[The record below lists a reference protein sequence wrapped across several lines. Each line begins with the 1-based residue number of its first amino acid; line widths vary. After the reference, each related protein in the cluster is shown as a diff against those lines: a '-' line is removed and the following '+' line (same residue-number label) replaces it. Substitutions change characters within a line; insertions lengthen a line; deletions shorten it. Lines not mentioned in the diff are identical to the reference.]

1 MNLTEW
7 AAISEI
13 VGNAAVIISLLIV
26 AFQISQNTTAIRA
39 QIDNQWYD
47 SQHAELS
54 DSVNNTE
61 LLALSIKV
69 YKGEPLDEIEQERYD
84 LLAFRHMI
92 HWEQG
97 YARHKNGFVESAQWL
112 AIDKSYSTDSP
123 DFVSEEWWREN
134 NYHFR
139 EDFIEH
145 VDSVYRSSKN

>member
-26 AFQISQNTTAIRA
+26 AFQVSQNTTAIRA

-54 DSVNNTE
+54 DSVNNTA

-69 YKGEPLDEIEQERYD
+69 YKGEPLMK
-84 LLAFRHMI
+84 L
-92 HWEQG
+92 
-97 YARHKNGFVESAQWL
+97 N
-112 AIDKSYSTDSP
+112 KSVTACSHSG
-123 DFVSEEWWREN
+123 
-134 NYHFR
+134 
-139 EDFIEH
+139 I
-145 VDSVYRSSKN
+145 